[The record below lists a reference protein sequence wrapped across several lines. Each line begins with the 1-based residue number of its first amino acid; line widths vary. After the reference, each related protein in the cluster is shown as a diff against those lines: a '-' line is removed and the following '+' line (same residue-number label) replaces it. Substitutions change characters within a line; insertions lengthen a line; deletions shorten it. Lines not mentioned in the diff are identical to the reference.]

1 MTSTGNG
8 TEPNTPPTGRPT
20 THPTSHLTGRS
31 TDSATGRST
40 DRSTDRPTDRPTG
53 PATVAGLCRAIWQV
67 EQDLELLRWRIK
79 DVHPWP
85 IIRMRVFHELTR
97 RSGIHG
103 APHPVRRTPYDKA
116 ALVAKHV
123 SGIVTRTPFLGRYDA
138 LVVPHP
144 RKPGGVEIYTDELR
158 RSLGNTALVLD
169 SGINGTP
176 LPGSKNLDFFTSAAG
191 ALHPRTADDRG
202 IAAALQ
208 KLTGVSV
215 PVGALIA
222 REVPKHRRLRALYRA
237 LLERHGIK
245 TVYVVVAYFHQHIVG
260 AARDL
265 GIRVV
270 ELQHGAI
277 SPFHLGYSYPGRP
290 AVADQPDE
298 LWCFGSYWTEV
309 ADLPAGMRT
318 EVVGA
323 PFLPEPGPKDPRK
336 VVFLSQGTVG
346 AELVHV
352 AEAVAKAHPE
362 LEVLYRLHPSER
374 AKDYTIPAGVELS
387 TGGSTLEL
395 LASATYQVG
404 VSTTALFEGM
414 ALGCRTAVANLPGH
428 EYLEPAIAR
437 GHAMLMSRPVELT
450 QAPLCAD
457 PGAYYAPS
465 NLSRLTAEQAE

>member
-1 MTSTGNG
+1 
-8 TEPNTPPTGRPT
+8 
-20 THPTSHLTGRS
+20 
-31 TDSATGRST
+31 
-40 DRSTDRPTDRPTG
+40 
-53 PATVAGLCRAIWQV
+53 
-67 EQDLELLRWRIK
+67 
-79 DVHPWP
+79 
-85 IIRMRVFHELTR
+85 MRVFHELTR

-103 APHPVRRTPYDKA
+103 ASHPVRRSRYDKA
-116 ALVAKHV
+116 ALVGRHM
-123 SGIVTRTPFLGRYDA
+123 SGLVTRNPFLGRYDA

-158 RSLGNTALVLD
+158 AALGPSALILD

-191 ALHPRTADDRG
+191 AVHQRQLDDRG
-202 IAAALQ
+202 IGAALQ
-208 KLTGVSV
+208 DLTGVSV
-215 PVGALIA
+215 PVGALLA
-222 REVPKHRRLRALYRA
+222 REVPKQLRLRALYRA
-237 LLERHGIK
+237 LLRRHRIK

-298 LWCFGSYWTEV
+298 LWCFGSYWISV
-309 ADLPAGMRT
+309 ADLPAGMKT
-318 EVVGA
+318 AVIGA
-323 PFLPEPGPKDPRK
+323 PFLPAAGPKDPQR
-336 VVFLSQGTVG
+336 VVFLSQGTIG
-346 AELVHV
+346 TELLHV
-352 AEAVAKAHPE
+352 AESVAKEHPS
-362 LEVLYRLHPSER
+362 LEVLFRLHPSER
-374 AKDYTIPAGVELS
+374 AADYTIPAGVQLS
-387 TGGSTLEL
+387 TGGSTLDL

-437 GHAMLMSRPVELT
+437 GHALLMTRPSQLT
-450 QAPLCAD
+450 SAPLCTD
-457 PGAYYAPS
+457 PAAYYAPT
-465 NLSRLTAEQAE
+465 NLRSLL

>member
-1 MTSTGNG
+1 
-8 TEPNTPPTGRPT
+8 
-20 THPTSHLTGRS
+20 
-31 TDSATGRST
+31 
-40 DRSTDRPTDRPTG
+40 
-53 PATVAGLCRAIWQV
+53 
-67 EQDLELLRWRIK
+67 
-79 DVHPWP
+79 
-85 IIRMRVFHELTR
+85 MRVFHELTR

-103 APHPVRRTPYDKA
+103 APHPVRRSPYDKA

-123 SGIVTRTPFLGRYDA
+123 SGVATRNPFFGRYDA

-144 RKPGGVEIYTDELR
+144 RKPSGVEIYTDKLR
-158 RSLGNTALVLD
+158 TALGSSALILD

-191 ALHPRTADDRG
+191 AVHKRQLDDRG
-202 IAAALQ
+202 IATALQ

-215 PVGALIA
+215 PVGALLA
-222 REVPKHRRLRALYRA
+222 REVPKHLRLRALYRA
-237 LLERHGIK
+237 LLPRHRIK

-290 AVADQPDE
+290 VVADQPDE
-298 LWCFGSYWTEV
+298 LWCFGSYWTNV
-309 ADLPAGMRT
+309 ADLPADMKT
-318 EVVGA
+318 AVVGA
-323 PFLPEPGPKDPRK
+323 PFLPTARPKEPHR
-336 VVFLSQGTVG
+336 VVFLSQGTIG
-346 AELVHV
+346 AELLHV
-352 AEAVAKAHPE
+352 AESVAKEHPG

-374 AKDYTIPAGVELS
+374 ASDYTIPAGVQLS
-387 TGGSTLEL
+387 TDGSTLDL

-428 EYLEPAIAR
+428 EYLEPAIAQ
-437 GHAMLMSRPVELT
+437 GHALLMTRPKQLT
-450 QAPLCAD
+450 TAPLCTD
-457 PGAYYAPS
+457 PATYYAPT
-465 NLSRLTAEQAE
+465 NLHSLLGTPPHFAG

>member
-1 MTSTGNG
+1 
-8 TEPNTPPTGRPT
+8 
-20 THPTSHLTGRS
+20 
-31 TDSATGRST
+31 
-40 DRSTDRPTDRPTG
+40 
-53 PATVAGLCRAIWQV
+53 VAELCRAIWQV
-67 EQDLELLRWRIK
+67 ETDLGLLEWQTK
-79 DVHPWP
+79 GAHPWP

-116 ALVAKHV
+116 ALVARHV
-123 SGIVTRTPFLGRYDA
+123 AGIVTRSPFTGRYAA

-144 RKPGGVEIYTDELR
+144 RKPNGVEIYTDLLR
-158 RSLGNTALVLD
+158 TTLGDNALILD

-191 ALHPRTADDRG
+191 AIHPRTTDDRG
-202 IAAALQ
+202 MGQALE
-208 KLTGVSV
+208 KLTGVRI
-215 PVGALIA
+215 PVGAVLA
-222 REVPKHRRLRALYRA
+222 REVPKHLRLRALYRA
-237 LLERHGIK
+237 LLKRHRIK

-298 LWCFGSYWTEV
+298 LWCFGSYWADV

-318 EVVGA
+318 EVIGA
-323 PFLPEPGPKDPRK
+323 TFLPTPGPKDPRR

-346 AELVHV
+346 AELIRT
-352 AEAVAKAHPE
+352 ADAVAKQHPE
-362 LEVLYRLHPSER
+362 LDIIYRLHPSER
-374 AKDYTIPAGVELS
+374 AEDYTIPDGLQLS
-387 TGGSTLEL
+387 TGGSTLDL
-395 LASATYQVG
+395 LATATYQVG

-414 ALGCRTAVANLPGH
+414 ALGCRTAVADLPGH
-428 EYLEPAIAR
+428 EYLGPAIAK
-437 GHAMLMSRPVELT
+437 GHALLMTSSDQLT
-450 QAPLCAD
+450 HAPLCDD
-457 PGAYYAPS
+457 PGSYYAPS
-465 NLSRLTAEQAE
+465 NLSRLTAEQPE

>member
-1 MTSTGNG
+1 
-8 TEPNTPPTGRPT
+8 
-20 THPTSHLTGRS
+20 
-31 TDSATGRST
+31 
-40 DRSTDRPTDRPTG
+40 
-53 PATVAGLCRAIWQV
+53 
-67 EQDLELLRWRIK
+67 
-79 DVHPWP
+79 
-85 IIRMRVFHELTR
+85 MRVFHELTR

-103 APHPVRRTPYDKA
+103 APHPVRRSPYDKL
-116 ALVAKHV
+116 ALTSRHVA
-123 SGIVTRTPFLGRYDA
+123 GLATRNPFLGRYDA

-158 RSLGNTALVLD
+158 SALGPSALIVD

-191 ALHPRTADDRG
+191 AVHKRHLDDRG
-202 IAAALQ
+202 TAKALQ
-208 KLTGVSV
+208 ELTGVSV
-215 PVGALIA
+215 PVGALLA
-222 REVPKHRRLRALYRA
+222 REVPKHLRLRALYRA
-237 LLERHGIK
+237 LLRRHRIK

-298 LWCFGSYWTEV
+298 LWCFGSYWTDV

-323 PFLPEPGPKDPRK
+323 PFLPAAGPKDPHK
-336 VVFLSQGTVG
+336 VVFLSQGTIG
-346 AELVHV
+346 GELLHV
-352 AEAVAKAHPE
+352 AESVAKEHPG
-362 LEVLYRLHPSER
+362 LDVLFRLHPSER
-374 AKDYTIPAGVELS
+374 AADYAIPAGVQLS
-387 TGGSTLEL
+387 TGGDTLDL
-395 LASATYQVG
+395 LTSVTYQVG

-428 EYLEPAIAR
+428 EYLEPAITR
-437 GHAMLMSRPVELT
+437 GHALLLSNPKQLIN
-450 QAPLCAD
+450 APLCAD
-457 PGAYYAPS
+457 PGLYYAPS
-465 NLSRLTAEQAE
+465 NLHALL

>member
-1 MTSTGNG
+1 
-8 TEPNTPPTGRPT
+8 
-20 THPTSHLTGRS
+20 
-31 TDSATGRST
+31 
-40 DRSTDRPTDRPTG
+40 
-53 PATVAGLCRAIWQV
+53 
-67 EQDLELLRWRIK
+67 
-79 DVHPWP
+79 
-85 IIRMRVFHELTR
+85 MRVFHELTR

-103 APHPVRRTPYDKA
+103 APHPVRRSPYDKA

-123 SGIVTRTPFLGRYDA
+123 SGVVTRNPFVGRYDA

-144 RKPGGVEIYTDELR
+144 RKPSGVEIYTDELR
-158 RSLGNTALVLD
+158 AALGPSALILD

-176 LPGSKNLDFFTSAAG
+176 LTGSKNLDFFTSAAG
-191 ALHPRTADDRG
+191 AVHKRQLDDRG
-202 IAAALQ
+202 IATALQ

-215 PVGALIA
+215 PVGALLA
-222 REVPKHRRLRALYRA
+222 REVPKHLRLRALYRT
-237 LLERHGIK
+237 LLRRHRIK

-290 AVADQPDE
+290 VVADQPDE
-298 LWCFGSYWTEV
+298 LWCFGSYWTNV
-309 ADLPAGMRT
+309 ADLPAGLKT

-323 PFLPEPGPKDPRK
+323 PFLPTAGPKDPSR
-336 VVFLSQGTVG
+336 VVFLSQGTIG
-346 AELVHV
+346 AELLHV
-352 AEAVAKAHPE
+352 AESVAKEHPG

-374 AKDYTIPAGVELS
+374 ASDYTIPPGVQLS
-387 TGGSTLEL
+387 TGGSTLDL

-428 EYLEPAIAR
+428 EYLEPAIAQ
-437 GHAMLMSRPVELT
+437 GHALLMTRPKQLT
-450 QAPLCAD
+450 SAPLCTEPAT
-457 PGAYYAPS
+457 YYAPT
-465 NLSRLTAEQAE
+465 NLLRLTADQPK